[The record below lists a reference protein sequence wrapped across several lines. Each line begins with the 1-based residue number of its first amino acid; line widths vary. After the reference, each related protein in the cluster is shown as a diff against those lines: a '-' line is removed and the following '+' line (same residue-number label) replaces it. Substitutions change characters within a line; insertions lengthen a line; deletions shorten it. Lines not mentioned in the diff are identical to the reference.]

1 MSELQIKELKESY
14 EKEFKNLETA
24 ITDEKTKQ
32 LTAMRAGLLQR
43 RIDKEKK
50 KKQKERDEE
59 ERKRREAVSKMN
71 AGMAQAYSKMQ
82 IEKSVAETNAR
93 IASD

>member
-1 MSELQIKELKESY
+1 
-14 EKEFKNLETA
+14 
-24 ITDEKTKQ
+24 
-32 LTAMRAGLLQR
+32 MRAGLLQR

-71 AGMAQAYSKMQ
+71 AGMAQAYSKM
-82 IEKSVAETNAR
+82 
-93 IASD
+93 